1 MKRRKRRIL
10 LTLKTLA
17 NVANFVNVAKKA
29 ILEKHTV
36 VFVGFAAVQMILI
49 HDYVARQSGT
59 ESVFLHLP

>member
-1 MKRRKRRIL
+1 
-10 LTLKTLA
+10 
-17 NVANFVNVAKKA
+17 VNVAKKA